1 MAESERIQQQDKY
14 FLTRIAALEQEQ
26 RLAKQADQANNEGGR
41 VVIDDTRDEQIA
53 CAIDDHS

>member
-14 FLTRIAALEQEQ
+14 FLNRIAALEQEQ